1 MTAPRVRWLALCAAV
16 LLLPS
21 LAGAAPVAEGPFQG
35 VRRGDRV
42 RMVLKSKCPFSGVV
56 RAVSADTVTLDL
68 RWEERGV
75 EGTMSFAADLVRKV
89 EVLAA
94 WDLAELEER
103 RSGRMKRLQEAEE
116 DLRRVAAERE
126 SVRRADEER
135 ASKSAAEAAKAS
147 TPAKAPA
154 TAGAMTAEE
163 TEKGLALLKEFP
175 PTEGWGTAKDKK
187 LDWLSIKF
195 AALGAALTPAE
206 QRFVENYDLWLKA
219 KQAVEATL
227 PEAPPAPGAAPAAE
241 APAPPAPPD
250 GGAPS
255 PALVPETPP
264 ATSGPSR

>member
-1 MTAPRVRWLALCAAV
+1 MTAPRARWLTLCAAV

-42 RMVLKSKCPFSGVV
+42 RLVLKSKCPFSGVV
-56 RAVSADTVTLDL
+56 RAVSSDTVTLDL

-75 EGTMSFAADLVRKV
+75 EGTMSFTADLVRKV

-126 SVRRADEER
+126 SVRRADEEQ
-135 ASKSAAEAAKAS
+135 ASRSAAEAAKAS
-147 TPAKAPA
+147 SRTKAPA
-154 TAGAMTAEE
+154 TVDAMTAEE
-163 TEKGLALLKEFP
+163 MEKGIALLKEFP
-175 PTEGWGTAKDKK
+175 PTDGWGTASDKTR
-187 LDWLSIKF
+187 DWLSSKF
-195 AALGAALTPAE
+195 ATIGAALTPAE

-219 KQAVEATL
+219 KQAM
-227 PEAPPAPGAAPAAE
+227 APTAPGPVPAAE
-241 APAPPAPPD
+241 IPASPAQTQPPD

-255 PALVPETPP
+255 PALAPETPP
-264 ATSGPSR
+264 ATSGSSR